1 MFRYSAT
8 HKKPPAKNKV
18 RPIITSIFD
27 MQIFYFRNEFITD
40 LLDH

>member
-18 RPIITSIFD
+18 RPIITSVFD
-27 MQIFYFRNEFITD
+27 MEIF
-40 LLDH
+40 